1 MKLPVLKRLR
11 SLKQELL
18 CSGYLYMAGT
28 SFSHL
33 IDSDV
38 PGFSFI
44 FLLFLLAVGC
54 YYYVKL
60 YQNVHILPFCLI
72 IDFQIFVYLKL

>member
-1 MKLPVLKRLR
+1 
-11 SLKQELL
+11 
-18 CSGYLYMAGT
+18 MAGT

-60 YQNVHILPFCLI
+60 YQNVHVLPFCLI